1 MNRMK
6 KTFLIFLLLSALL
19 LSACGQKTEAM
30 TLPAEN
36 EVHLVMVTAKQ
47 TIAVH
52 TKQEWITQF
61 MTAVANAEPAVGQS
75 LLAKADDKD
84 CIKVDLILKAGEE
97 STMFFYQNGENYYVQ
112 QPEQGTYQVG
122 DAAIKLIRI

>member
-1 MNRMK
+1 MK

-75 LLAKADDKD
+75 LPEKTDKD

-97 STMFFYQNGENYYVQ
+97 STMFFYQNGTRYLSGGRCCHETDSHLTAERLVL
-112 QPEQGTYQVG
+112 G
-122 DAAIKLIRI
+122 R

>member
-61 MTAVANAEPAVGQS
+61 MTAVANES
-75 LLAKADDKD
+75 LLSGNL
-84 CIKVDLILKAGEE
+84 C
-97 STMFFYQNGENYYVQ
+97 GEN
-112 QPEQGTYQVG
+112 
-122 DAAIKLIRI
+122 R

>member
-30 TLPAEN
+30 ALPAEN

-61 MTAVANAEPAVGQS
+61 MTAVANAEPAAASS
-75 LLAKADDKD
+75 LPEKTDED

-122 DAAIKLIRI
+122 DAAMKLIRI

>member
-36 EVHLVMVTAKQ
+36 EVHRGDVTAADHCSAIQ
-47 TIAVH
+47 TDDYPVYDGC
-52 TKQEWITQF
+52 
-61 MTAVANAEPAVGQS
+61 GQCRACCRAIS
-75 LLAKADDKD
+75 
-84 CIKVDLILKAGEE
+84 AGE
-97 STMFFYQNGENYYVQ
+97 N
-112 QPEQGTYQVG
+112 
-122 DAAIKLIRI
+122 R

>member
-75 LLAKADDKD
+75 LPKKTDKD

-122 DAAIKLIRI
+122 AAAMKLIRI

>member
-1 MNRMK
+1 MK

-75 LLAKADDKD
+75 LPEKTDKD

-122 DAAIKLIRI
+122 AAAMKLIRI